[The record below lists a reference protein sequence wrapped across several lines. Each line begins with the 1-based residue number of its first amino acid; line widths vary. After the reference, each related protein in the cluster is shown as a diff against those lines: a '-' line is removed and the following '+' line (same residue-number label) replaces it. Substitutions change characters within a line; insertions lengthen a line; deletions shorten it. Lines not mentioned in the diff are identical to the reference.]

1 MSRIA
6 YFKIGNIML
15 ELIRR
20 YSNSVVVKIFLT
32 ILAGS
37 FFLFFGFSY
46 IMDKLTGR
54 DYVVKIGSLKISP
67 QYFKIEKAK
76 RISILQ
82 RQSNE
87 DINEQEI
94 SSSILHQLIWEN
106 VINQTA
112 SNFGIIVS
120 DATMYS
126 YISGLD
132 MFRRKDGHFSAENLR
147 RFLSAMQIP
156 EAAFLES
163 KRRDI
168 KSHLM
173 QAPANYISLV
183 DELDSYVD
191 INSEK
196 RSLKFVS
203 INPASLKVT
212 QEPTEDELREFY
224 TANSEELMIPE
235 KRSFVLL
242 EIPVSEI
249 EEKVLV
255 TMEEVADWARDAGEE
270 DIEKFTKSDEYLR
283 LKQEKAQYMVSDAA
297 RQIEDA
303 LVSGTPVE
311 EVAKTNKLRTLEVKD
326 VVIGD
331 TDKINRPYANEIM
344 IAAFGLEDKEIGSFT
359 ESQDEKNRPVQWMVF
374 IKDIS
379 PRHVEA
385 FEKAR
390 PQVEALWRKD
400 QQRELALSL
409 AQKIATAVTE
419 SGMTFEKATSAERYK
434 VAKTSLFS
442 REGQNDDKKN
452 GAILEALYE
461 EAFEKEKNSVGYRE
475 VDDRIIVYQVDQVQ
489 HDSSIPVE
497 EKQKRYVEL
506 HREISSDIL
515 QQIVTH
521 QSRELK
527 VEINNKTLKEIDD
540 NINIENIDSIL

>member
-1 MSRIA
+1 
-6 YFKIGNIML
+6 ML

-20 YSNSVVVKIFLT
+20 CSNSIVVKIFLT

-37 FFLFFGFSY
+37 FFLFFGFSF
-46 IMDKLTGR
+46 IVDKLTGR

-76 RISILQ
+76 RVSLLQ

-87 DINEQEI
+87 DINEQDV
-94 SSSILHQLIWEN
+94 SNSILRQLIWEN

-112 SNFGIIVS
+112 NNFGIIVS
-120 DATMYS
+120 DATMYN

-132 MFRRKDGHFSAENLR
+132 MFRRKDGHFSAEDLR
-147 RFLSAMQIP
+147 RSLAAMQMP

-163 KRRDI
+163 KRRDV
-168 KSHLM
+168 KMHLI
-173 QAPANYISLV
+173 QAPANYISLI

-191 INSEK
+191 ISSEK

-344 IAAFGLEDKEIGSFT
+344 IAAFGLEDKEVGSFT

-390 PQVEALWRKD
+390 PQVEVAWCKD

-409 AQKIATAVTE
+409 AQKIATAVTD

-452 GAILEALYE
+452 GAIIEALYE
-461 EAFEKEKNSVGYRE
+461 EAFEKEKNSVSYRE
-475 VDDRIIVYQVDQVQ
+475 VDDRMIVYQVDQVQ

-540 NINIENIDSIL
+540 NINVESIDSIL

>member
-1 MSRIA
+1 
-6 YFKIGNIML
+6 ML

-20 YSNSVVVKIFLT
+20 CSNSIVVKIFLT

-37 FFLFFGFSY
+37 FFLFFGFSF
-46 IMDKLTGR
+46 IVDKLTGR

-76 RISILQ
+76 RISVLQ

-94 SSSILHQLIWEN
+94 SSNILHQLIWEN

-120 DATMYS
+120 DTTMYN

-132 MFRRKDGHFSAENLR
+132 MFRRKDGHFSAEDLR
-147 RFLSAMQIP
+147 RFLAAMQMP

-163 KRRDI
+163 KRRDV
-168 KSHLM
+168 KMHLM
-173 QAPANYISLV
+173 QAPANYISLI

-191 INSEK
+191 ISSEK

-344 IAAFGLEDKEIGSFT
+344 IAAFGLEDKEVGSFT

-390 PQVEALWRKD
+390 PQVEVAWRKD

-409 AQKIATAVTE
+409 AQKIATAVTD

-452 GAILEALYE
+452 GAIIEALYE
-461 EAFEKEKNSVGYRE
+461 EAFEKEKNSVSYRE
-475 VDDRIIVYQVDQVQ
+475 VDDRMIVYQVDQVQ

-540 NINIENIDSIL
+540 NINVESIDSIL